1 MPLSDHQI
9 QALARDAMQRA
20 TAGDFAG
27 AEPLLAQVVDA
38 RPNSGQALHLL
49 GQARLKLGRFAEAR
63 EPLERAA
70 KFLPKDA
77 AAQVNLAGCLTVLGE
92 HDEALAAL
100 ERAARL
106 KPGDAAI
113 AHNRGRAL
121 EALGR
126 ADEAERA
133 YDEALSIDHR
143 LMPSLSA
150 RAGLL
155 AARGDWM
162 GALSDLDMALTTRP
176 DDPHLRLRRGELLLR
191 QGDWLRGLDDYE
203 ARLEIAGRPLR
214 ADLPRWHGEPLDGR
228 LLVYPE
234 QADIESDAAMRDTLM
249 LARGI
254 DAVVQC
260 SARLGEWL
268 DLPTIRRG
276 DPLDGFARPR
286 RCAACRICWAG
297 RSTPCR
303 RPARHG
309 SRPSPRRASA
319 GSPAATRRPASRSSA
334 IQGRS
339 RTAAWS
345 SATITRRRI
354 SPRCS
359 AFRRSCCWPLPP
371 TGCGVRSPERRRGI
385 RRSTCCA
392 RTRAKRWR
400 RGSQGADIRRLRRNS
415 MGKTLFDKIWDSHV
429 ITDLGNGFV
438 LLHIDRLLLHDLSGG
453 KP

>member
-1 MPLSDHQI
+1 MPLSDLQF
-9 QALARDAMQRA
+9 QALARDAVQRA
-20 TAGDFAG
+20 AAGDFAG
-27 AEPLLAQVVDA
+27 AEPLLMQMAEA
-38 RPNSGQALHLL
+38 RPNSGQVLNLL

-77 AAQVNLAGCLTVLGE
+77 AAQVNLAGCLSVLGD
-92 HDEALAAL
+92 HDKALTAL
-100 ERAARL
+100 ERAALL

-126 ADEAERA
+126 TEEAERA

-162 GALSDLDMALTTRP
+162 GALGDLDMALANRP

-191 QGDWLRGLDDYE
+191 QGDWLRGLSDYE
-203 ARLEIAGRPLR
+203 ARLELAGERYAP
-214 ADLPRWHGEPLDGR
+214 AVPRWQGEPLSGR

-249 LARGI
+249 LARGV

-260 SARLGEWL
+260 APRLGEWL

-276 DPLDGFARPR
+276 DSLDGFA
-286 RCAACRICWAG
+286 AAAPL
-297 RSTPCR
+297 RSLPHLLGWTLE
-303 RPARHG
+303 
-309 SRPSPRRASA
+309 S
-319 GSPAATRRPASRSSA
+319 
-334 IQGRS
+334 
-339 RTAAWS
+339 
-345 SATITRRRI
+345 
-354 SPRCS
+354 
-359 AFRRSCCWPLPP
+359 LPP
-371 TGCGVRSPERRRGI
+371 PGPMRLKAEPSARIGWFVRTEPPAGLTVERDPGEIASCGLVVGHDTTPTHLAARLGIPTILLSDKSSDWVWGPRTGTSPWYRTLEVLNEDETEKLAERL
-385 RRSTCCA
+385 TA
-392 RTRAKRWR
+392 LAAPHQT
-400 RGSQGADIRRLRRNS
+400 
-415 MGKTLFDKIWDSHV
+415 
-429 ITDLGNGFV
+429 
-438 LLHIDRLLLHDLSGG
+438 
-453 KP
+453 